1 MKKNIAIITLSV
13 LLAVSAV
20 WNVVLHDQASRS
32 VQSDFP
38 TFGDYVIS
46 GGMLNPAIKGVDLDW
61 LHRETTKRLLK
72 ARHDK
77 GLPRPEFRE
86 LPDIG
91 IREMTGLHPTE
102 DRFNY
107 DIPWDEIKE
116 MQDTILAELAKGK
129 TSDSH

>member
-32 VQSDFP
+32 VQSAFP

-46 GGMLNPAIKGVDLDW
+46 GGMLDPATKGVDLDW

-102 DRFNY
+102 DPFNY

-116 MQDTILAELAKGK
+116 TQDTILAELAKEK
-129 TSDSH
+129 TSNSH